1 MIEAIIFDMDGT
13 LVDTEPIH
21 TAIERRQF
29 RLNNLDISE
38 EEHQKYLGTASDVMW
53 REIAER
59 HNLAKSADQLVEENE
74 MECMRYFSELK
85 EIPVMPGLP
94 EALKEFYEAGIPM
107 SVASSSTPEII
118 DLILVKT
125 DMKKYF
131 GAIVSAQEAGKSK
144 PEPDVFLLAA
154 KQLGVEPTNC
164 LVVEDSKNGIKAALS
179 AGMKCIAY
187 KDLND
192 ESDADGAHGIIQHFS
207 QLQRFL

>member
-1 MIEAIIFDMDGT
+1 MDGT

-59 HNLAKSADQLVEENE
+59 QNLTKPAAQLVEENE
-74 MECMRYFSELK
+74 MECMRYFSELE
-85 EIPVMPGLP
+85 EIRVMPGLP
-94 EALKEFYEAGIPM
+94 EALKEFYEAGIQM
-107 SVASSSTPEII
+107 AVASSSTPEII

-131 GAIVSAQEAGKSK
+131 GAIVSAQQAGKSK

-154 KQLGVEPTNC
+154 KKLGVEPTNC
-164 LVVEDSKNGIKAALS
+164 LVVEDSRNGINAALS

-187 KDLND
+187 KELND
-192 ESDADGAHGIIQHFS
+192 GSDAHGAHGIIRHFS
-207 QLQRFL
+207 QLQKFL